1 MREFQDELND
11 FRLQASIRELRTA
24 LLRATLLFGAI
35 TIGLALVVVPAA
47 RKSVDYVASSPQ
59 LDTMTT
65 GSIGANRYT
74 VHRSVLQAPG
84 AAPCIVHASGGRTG
98 AC

>member
-1 MREFQDELND
+1 MRKFEDELND
-11 FRLQASIRELRTA
+11 LRLQASVLEFRTG

-35 TIGLALVVVPAA
+35 TIGLALVVVPMA
-47 RKSVDYVASSPQ
+47 RNSVDYVASRPQ

-65 GSIGANRYT
+65 GSIGASRYT

-84 AAPCIVHASGGRTG
+84 SGPCIVHASGRRTG

>member
-35 TIGLALVVVPAA
+35 TIGLALVVAPMA
-47 RKSVDYVASSPQ
+47 RHGADYVASSPK

-65 GSIGANRYT
+65 GSISSSRYT

-84 AAPCIVHASGGRTG
+84 AGPCIVHANGRRLG

>member
-1 MREFQDELND
+1 MREFEDELND
-11 FRLQASIRELRTA
+11 LRIQASIRELRTG

-47 RKSVDYVASSPQ
+47 RHSVDYVASTPQ

-65 GSIGANRYT
+65 GSIGTGRYT

-84 AAPCIVHASGGRTG
+84 AGPCIVHASGQRTG